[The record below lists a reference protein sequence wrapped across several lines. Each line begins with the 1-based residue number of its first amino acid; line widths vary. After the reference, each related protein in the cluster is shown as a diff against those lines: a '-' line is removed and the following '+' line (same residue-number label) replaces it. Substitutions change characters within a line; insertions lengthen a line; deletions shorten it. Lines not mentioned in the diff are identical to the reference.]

1 MMEKTDETIPSRE
14 ELAVFIEEAAVSV
27 TNNYEEAPAVLMV
40 DDAVIGTLGNFS
52 ASIGKAKSKKTFN
65 VSAIAASAL
74 SGRTVLRYRSM
85 FPENKR
91 KILYI
96 DTEQGRHHCQQVLKR
111 ILRLA
116 EMPDDKVPE
125 NLIMLSLRKFAPR
138 VRLLIVEEAIGT
150 TPDLGLVIIDGIRD
164 FLYDINSS
172 SESTEVISKFMQW
185 TDDKQIHIH
194 TVLHQ
199 NKNDEHARGHI
210 GTELNNKAETILQ
223 VEVDKDDKAISVVE
237 AVHIRD
243 RDFEPFAFRINEDV
257 LPELV
262 ESYLSKEKKCTAPQ
276 KLDTFGVFFM
286 KYNYEIRLK
295 AVKLVLEGGLSVR
308 EAGCHLGCGRS
319 QVHLWVTLFERHGL
333 TGLKLRHGSYSAEF
347 KLSVLKHMH
356 QNHLSLLETAV
367 HFGIPGPFV
376 IRQWE
381 RLYQNQGAEGL
392 RRKPQRRR
400 PAMSKSKTKKVKLKT
415 TPHEELLK
423 ELEYLRAENAYLK
436 KLQALVEERIVRES
450 GKEPKPSKD

>member
-74 SGRTVLRYRSM
+74 SGRTILRYRSM

-96 DTEQGRHHCQQVLKR
+96 DTEQGRHHCQHVLKR

-150 TPDLGLVIIDGIRD
+150 TPDLGLVI
-164 FLYDINSS
+164 
-172 SESTEVISKFMQW
+172 TEVISKFMQW

-210 GTELNNKAETILQ
+210 GTELNNKAETVMQI
-223 VEVDKDDKAISVVE
+223 EVDKEERSISVVE
-237 AVHIRD
+237 AIHIRD
-243 RDFEPFAFRINEDV
+243 REFEPFAFRINSET

-262 ESYLSKEKKCTAPQ
+262 EPYQPRKRGAGRPAKGPFDPARDIPEDVHRAALDDVFAEGSIGSYREYQ
-276 KLDTFGVFFM
+276 
-286 KYNYEIRLK
+286 ERLK
-295 AVKLVLEGGLSVR
+295 EGYERQGVKFGSNHATKVAAFLR
-308 EAGCHLGCGRS
+308 E
-319 QVHLWVTLFERHGL
+319 QQ
-333 TGLKLRHGSYSAEF
+333 
-347 KLSVLKHMH
+347 M
-356 QNHLSLLETAV
+356 
-367 HFGIPGPFV
+367 V
-376 IRQWE
+376 IRE
-381 RLYQNQGAEGL
+381 DNVYRLNPDL
-392 RRKPQRRR
+392 R
-400 PAMSKSKTKKVKLKT
+400 
-415 TPHEELLK
+415 
-423 ELEYLRAENAYLK
+423 
-436 KLQALVEERIVRES
+436 I
-450 GKEPKPSKD
+450 

>member
-210 GTELNNKAETILQ
+210 GTELNNKAETIMQ
-223 VEVDKDDKAISVVE
+223 VEVDKDDKTISCVE
-237 AVHIRD
+237 AIHIRD
-243 RDFEPFAFRINEDV
+243 REFEPFAFRINECA
-257 LPELV
+257 LPEPV
-262 ESYLSKEKKCTAPQ
+262 ESYISKEKKLGRPTKEPFEPYKEIPESVHRAALDAIFADGNITGYDNYLERLKNGYGLQ
-276 KLDTFGVFFM
+276 GVKLGH
-286 KYNYEIRLK
+286 NK
-295 AVKLVLEGGLSVR
+295 AVKV
-308 EAGCHLGCGRS
+308 ATFLGNKR
-319 QVHLWVTLFERHGL
+319 
-333 TGLKLRHGSYSAEF
+333 
-347 KLSVLKHMH
+347 M
-356 QNHLSLLETAV
+356 
-367 HFGIPGPFV
+367 V
-376 IRQWE
+376 I
-381 RLYQNQGAEGL
+381 
-392 RRKPQRRR
+392 
-400 PAMSKSKTKKVKLKT
+400 
-415 TPHEELLK
+415 K
-423 ELEYLRAENAYLK
+423 E
-436 KLQALVEERIVRES
+436 
-450 GKEPKPSKD
+450 GKEYQFNPDYHY